1 MSHDRNPGDE
11 PRTGTKSMNREP
23 GAERGTG
30 PGVITP
36 DGCAVELYRVLP
48 AMGEPEVVHAAIP
61 AGAAILELGAGAGRV
76 TRRLVALGHPVVAV
90 DESAEMLA
98 CVRGADA
105 HRDGPGAGS
114 TASISAGVASVGTD
128 DHRDGPGADS
138 TASTSPGVAWVGA
151 ETVRAR
157 IQDLD
162 LGRRFEVVLLASFL
176 VNTDDGDLRRRFLEA
191 CRRHVGEGGCVLV
204 QRHPPAWFDEAA
216 EGERSSGGIT
226 FRLRDLSRP
235 GPGLLAATVEYQVG
249 VRVWTQT
256 FTAERVGDEDLEAAL
271 GEAGLAVDAYLTRDG
286 SWVQAV
292 PVSRGRA
299 DGGSPR

>member
-1 MSHDRNPGDE
+1 MTRV
-11 PRTGTKSMNREP
+11 P

-61 AGAAILELGAGAGRV
+61 AGAGILELGAGAGRV
-76 TRRLVALGHPVVAV
+76 THRLVGLGHPVVAV

-98 CVRGADA
+98 CIQV
-105 HRDGPGAGS
+105 
-114 TASISAGVASVGTD
+114 
-128 DHRDGPGADS
+128 
-138 TASTSPGVAWVGA
+138 A
-151 ETVRAR
+151 ETVRAK
-157 IQDLD
+157 IQELR
-162 LGRRFEVVLLASFL
+162 LGRRFDVVLLASFL
-176 VNTDDGDLRRRFLEA
+176 VNVADRGLRRRFLEA
-191 CRRHVGEGGCVLV
+191 CRDHVREEGCVLV

-249 VRVWTQT
+249 ERVWTQT

-271 GEAGLAVDAYLTRDG
+271 GEAGLAVDAYLTGDG
-286 SWVQAV
+286 SWVRAV

-299 DGGSPR
+299 VGGSPR

>member
-1 MSHDRNPGDE
+1 
-11 PRTGTKSMNREP
+11 MNREP

-105 HRDGPGAGS
+105 HGDGSGAGS
-114 TASISAGVASVGTD
+114 
-128 DHRDGPGADS
+128 
-138 TASTSPGVAWVGA
+138 STSSSRRLASVGA

-204 QRHPPAWFDEAA
+204 QRHPPAWFDEAV
-216 EGERSSGGIT
+216 EGERTDGGIT
-226 FRLRDLSRP
+226 FRLRDFSRP
-235 GPGLLAATVEYQVG
+235 GPGLLTATAEYQVG
-249 VRVWTQT
+249 ERVWTQT
-256 FTAERVGDEDLEAAL
+256 FTAERLDDEALAAAL
-271 GEAGLAVDAYLTRDG
+271 AEAGLAVDAYLTEDG
-286 SWVQAV
+286 SWVRAV
-292 PVSRGRA
+292 PLARGRA
-299 DGGSPR
+299 LGRSPR

>member
-1 MSHDRNPGDE
+1 MTRV
-11 PRTGTKSMNREP
+11 P

-61 AGAAILELGAGAGRV
+61 AGAGILELGAGAGRV
-76 TRRLVALGHPVVAV
+76 THRLIGLGHPVVAV

-98 CVRGADA
+98 CIQGADP
-105 HRDGPGAGS
+105 HRDGSGAG
-114 TASISAGVASVGTD
+114 
-128 DHRDGPGADS
+128 R
-138 TASTSPGVAWVGA
+138 TASTSAGLASVGA
-151 ETVRAR
+151 ETVRAK
-157 IQDLD
+157 IQELR
-162 LGRRFEVVLLASFL
+162 LGRRFDVVLLASFL
-176 VNTDDGDLRRRFLEA
+176 VNVADRGLRRRFLET
-191 CRRHVGEGGCVLV
+191 CREHVREEGCVLV

-235 GPGLLAATVEYQVG
+235 GPGLLAATAEYQVG
-249 VRVWTQT
+249 ERVWTQT

-271 GEAGLAVDAYLTRDG
+271 GEAGLAVDAYLTGDG
-286 SWVQAV
+286 SWVRAV

-299 DGGSPR
+299 VGGSPR